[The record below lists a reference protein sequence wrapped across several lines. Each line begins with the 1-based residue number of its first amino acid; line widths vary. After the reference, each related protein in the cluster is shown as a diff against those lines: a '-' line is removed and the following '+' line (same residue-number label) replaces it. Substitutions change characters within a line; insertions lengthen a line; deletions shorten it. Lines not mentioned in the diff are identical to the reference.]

1 MKRNAII
8 SLGDDLTSTIRPYVP
23 GETVGHWIA
32 ETYFMVALA
41 E

>member
-1 MKRNAII
+1 MNATI
-8 SLGDDLTSTIRPYVP
+8 SLGDDLTATIMPYVP
-23 GETVGHWIA
+23 SETVGHWIA